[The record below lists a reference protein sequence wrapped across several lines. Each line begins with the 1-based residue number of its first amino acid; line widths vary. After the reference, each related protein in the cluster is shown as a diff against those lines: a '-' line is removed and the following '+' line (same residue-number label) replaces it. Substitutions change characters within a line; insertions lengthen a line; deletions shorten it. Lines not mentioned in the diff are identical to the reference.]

1 MKTINYF
8 FFAALITAFV
18 ISCEGPE
25 GPQGPQGEQGIQ
37 GEQGEQGDVGPQGVS
52 GNANVVLYEYGEQ
65 TFTSALNYLM
75 PDISQGRIDSSIV
88 LTYYNPSTEASTA
101 WYAIPG
107 AGSGGGY
114 LLRNFW
120 YQTTIEPSNYS
131 MGVRAQN
138 FDGTS
143 NTTSKTFTKLRI
155 FVVVASEI
163 IPGDATKS
171 AIDLDDYDA
180 VCEFLD
186 IPKE

>member
-8 FFAALITAFV
+8 FFAALITAFF

-37 GEQGEQGDVGPQGVS
+37 G
-52 GNANVVLYEYGEQ
+52 EYGEQ